1 MKNYKFISSLT
12 ILTVAVI
19 ASSQAQADASR
30 CRAAHKECD
39 GLFNLYGLLPEECHS
54 HVEKH
59 YGCPAEESIVASP
72 VVEETVVAPASTT
85 TLPAAEIATTTDTV
99 DTNFGGNQGDK
110 GFRNTIEGSSEGPSN
125 RY

>member
-59 YGCPAEESIVASP
+59 YGCPVEE
-72 VVEETVVAPASTT
+72 VVVTPTTVQETVVAPASTT
-85 TLPAAEIATTTDTV
+85 TLPAEQIATTTDTV
-99 DTNFGGNQGDK
+99 DTDFGGIQGEK
-110 GFRNTIEGSSEGPSN
+110 GFRNAIEGD
-125 RY
+125 